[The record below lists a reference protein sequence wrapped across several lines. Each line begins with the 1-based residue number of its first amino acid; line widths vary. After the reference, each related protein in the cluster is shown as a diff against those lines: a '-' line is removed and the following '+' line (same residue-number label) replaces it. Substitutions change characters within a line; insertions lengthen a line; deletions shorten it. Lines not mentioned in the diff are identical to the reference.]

1 MGSPLRM
8 LERVMSH
15 WGFDEVRVIVSLNAP
30 DLYLW
35 LAAAIAAL
43 LVSVVLVFRKWDAYE
58 LPMRLL
64 PLDILTI
71 ILLIDLNVKS
81 LSNITV
87 DDIVMKLEAIGFTVL
102 LVFVL
107 FAPVLWKVSQGG
119 QKSKAR

>member
-1 MGSPLRM
+1 M
-8 LERVMSH
+8 
-15 WGFDEVRVIVSLNAP
+15 VSLNAP